1 MEVHAQA
8 TVSATRGSNAVAGIG
23 WIVTLLTLGCVLY
36 AVTRL
41 AQFNPT
47 DLAAWQADWRLA
59 TECADRGAYPCP
71 GMSKFPLAY
80 LLTAG
85 IAASVGNGDRVAL
98 TLVNLLFLTLPLV
111 CLVVLHGSRRL
122 WLTGWPFVLGI
133 VLSPLPFFYV
143 ASGALEI
150 QSGIF
155 AGLYIGAFAL
165 ALASPALRMSG
176 RVACVLASS
185 GLMFP
190 LYKDT
195 IGVFVGVA
203 ILVVLWMT
211 RDSLRALWSQAWGR
225 RALIRAATIAALPV
239 LVGQVAAAAYSAFK
253 YGVPLPVAYMD
264 EAQHTA
270 PDLAKSAEFMFGSLF
285 SPNGGLLI
293 FWGLPALI
301 ALWGWRWAGWRTD
314 RSAIVGGLVVLV
326 ISCLAFARWWAPF
339 GWDGWGN
346 RLMLPAALG
355 LMVAVMVSLR
365 PRESS
370 DAFSFAQWRRTS
382 LIAGLPLLVCS
393 AYYIAVPYAS
403 PVGAAMPATLW
414 PGPHCARMQR
424 AIPEEALAHG
434 LAFWKSGV
442 YYNCA
447 RERMLHVP
455 APQYPRH

>member
-1 MEVHAQA
+1 MHAAA
-8 TVSATRGSNAVAGIG
+8 TVSATRAPGFVAGVG
-23 WIVTLLTLGCVLY
+23 WIVTLLIMGCVLY
-36 AVTRL
+36 AVSRL

-47 DLAAWQADWRLA
+47 DYVAWQADWRIA
-59 TECADRGAYPCP
+59 TECVGRGAYPCP
-71 GMSKFPLAY
+71 GMSKFPLSY
-80 LLTAG
+80 LLTGG
-85 IAASVGNGDRVAL
+85 IAASVAGSDRVAL
-98 TLVNLLFLTLPLV
+98 TLVNLLFLTLPLA
-111 CLVVLHGSRRL
+111 CLLVLHGARRL

-133 VLSPLPFFYV
+133 ALSPLPFFYI

-155 AGLYIGAFAL
+155 AGIYIGAFAL
-165 ALASPALRMSG
+165 ALATPALRIRS
-176 RVACVLASS
+176 RVAGVLALS

-195 IGVFVGVA
+195 IGVFVGLA
-203 ILVVLWMT
+203 ILVVLWVN
-211 RDSLRALWSQAWGR
+211 REHLRASWSQAGGR
-225 RALIRAATIAALPV
+225 QALIRAAVIAALPV
-239 LVGQVAAAAYSAFK
+239 LVAQIAAAAYSAFK

-264 EAQHTA
+264 EARHTA
-270 PDLAKSAEFMFGSLF
+270 PGLAKSVEFMFGSLF

-293 FWGLPALI
+293 FWGLPGLI
-301 ALWGWRWAGWRTD
+301 ALWGWRCAGWRTD
-314 RSAIVGGLVVLV
+314 RSAVVGGLVVLV

-346 RLMLPAALG
+346 RLMVPAALG
-355 LMVAVMVSLR
+355 LMVAAMISLR
-365 PRESS
+365 PREVG
-370 DAFSFAQWRRTS
+370 DTFSLPQWRRTS
-382 LIAGLPLLVCS
+382 LIASLPLLVCS
-393 AYYIAVPYAS
+393 AYYVAVPYAS

-414 PGPHCARMQR
+414 PGPHCARMEQ